1 MPTHCEKKIVPYR
14 SDQMF
19 ELVADIA
26 SYPKFLPWCVASR
39 IRSRKGDVVLA
50 DLIIGFRMIRERFT
64 SRVVLEPPKG
74 VGAPAAIKV
83 EYLDGPLKSLR
94 NEWTFTPTG
103 NGDACEVDFFVD
115 FEFRSKMLQ
124 KVAALFFSEVVSRM
138 VGAFE
143 DQAQVLYGDL
153 AEAEARTGQKART
166 IVIESTA

>member
-14 SDQMF
+14 TDQMF
-19 ELVADIA
+19 DLVADIA
-26 SYPKFLPWCVASR
+26 SYPQFLPWCVASR
-39 IRSRKGDVVLA
+39 IRSRRGNIVLA
-50 DLIIGFRMIRERFT
+50 DLIVGFKMIKERFT
-64 SRVVLEPPKG
+64 SKVELIEPEGPG
-74 VGAPAAIKV
+74 QAAAISV

-94 NEWTFTPTG
+94 NQWEFKPAA

-124 KVAALFFSEVVSRM
+124 KLASVFFSEVVSRM

-143 DQAQVLYGDL
+143 ERAIVLYGDL
-153 AEAEARTGQKART
+153 EEAERRTGQKAKT